1 MFVSPL
7 EFLTNELEKSSI
19 EPRPA
24 GNIEAPDPQEL
35 IDLEVRK
42 GEERGRGRGGD
53 MSIAANIFF
62 ACCVLKFNFS
72 LSPQS
77 KFEVLE
83 AEVKEINANKETLK
97 RNLLDLIELQQILIK
112 AQIFFQEVLNHT
124 HARTKIKL

>member
-53 MSIAANIFF
+53 MSVAANIFF
-62 ACCVLKFNFS
+62 VCCVL
-72 LSPQS
+72 
-77 KFEVLE
+77 
-83 AEVKEINANKETLK
+83 
-97 RNLLDLIELQQILIK
+97 
-112 AQIFFQEVLNHT
+112 
-124 HARTKIKL
+124 